1 MAHRRHRV
9 VVNAHPGSSAQE
21 IEDEPDW
28 SGGHQHRVGFR
39 NRDDRAPGLAPGSSI
54 DIDETEHE
62 HEQDVARAKAQLET
76 LREERSEGRLVNF
89 REVVERQEDLHLRY
103 PADRP
108 IGWRYVLNET
118 EDWVKNEQ
126 DWPANAKK
134 RSQQEQQQHGD
145 DKKEHE
151 DDGKKEH
158 GSAET
163 EKKPKPTEE
172 KQHEPRSDGGGGGE
186 GDKQRSPQ
194 EQALLENLKGESEYV
209 AGLQINDGSGHAMPR
224 DLRNRTDISIDEQDQ
239 FSPDNWLP
247 RATGLVRLTGKH
259 PLNAEPHLT
268 ELFDAGLITPNEL
281 HYVRN
286 HGSVPRI
293 LWELHRVDVEVDRD
307 LGLGPGARLSLS
319 MDDIKDDFEAVSFPV
334 YLACDGN
341 RRKELNMIRKGKGFN
356 WGAGAVGCAYWKGAL
371 LRDVLA
377 SAGIVPDEVDA
388 QLQSRQLWV
397 NFAGQDELSEGTYE
411 TCIPLAYAMNSH
423 NDVLLAYEMNGVNLP
438 PDHGYPVRL
447 VVPGFV
453 GGRCV
458 KWLRR
463 IWITERENSSHYHIW
478 DNRVV
483 PAFVRS
489 ADEDDPI
496 AHTMFHHPD
505 TKCNEQNLN
514 SVIVRPEHGETVSFG
529 SAAGRRSY
537 RVQGYAYDGGGLEVQ
552 RVEVSLDGGDEW
564 LYCMRTFPDQPVRH
578 GTKFWTWLHWHVDV
592 DMAQLLNAKSI
603 TVRAFNSTK
612 NTQPERPV
620 WNIMG
625 MMNNSQYVVRSEV
638 QQQQQQGQDGLSV
651 VFRHPVEPGTGEGGW
666 MQPSEENKI
675 AQAKQEAGTPEKQFT
690 REEIEKHSR
699 ADDCWIVVDGKVY
712 DATSVLDWH
721 PGGKAAILSHAGK
734 VHQQTTDEFAS
745 IHDDYAYGKLKDC
758 ILGSVTDKAKQFI
771 KQSAEAAAK
780 EAAASGGKAA
790 DQKLALKKHRWVPV
804 RLLDRSEVSHDTR
817 KYTFQL
823 PDGKD
828 TLGLGTCQHV
838 LIGFHMPDRMLIRS
852 YTPTRPLLP
861 ARTTDRTE
869 GSGAV
874 SGVEDERETLQDG
887 QGTFDLTVKTYFPDT
902 NQPGGALSNI
912 LDCIP
917 IGEDV
922 EMRGPTG
929 DIVYEGNGTFTLGEG
944 QQRRFS
950 RVSLVLGGSGITPGF
965 ALIARILLS
974 AKDDTQ
980 LRVVDANKSEDD
992 ILLHAELDRFE
1003 KEAKEGQ
1010 LRITHVL
1017 SHPASDDWTGRRG
1030 HVDADLLR
1038 DALFPP
1044 DKDSVVFLCG
1054 PPAMIQKAAL
1064 PALRDW
1070 GYVED
1075 ENMFGF

>member
-1 MAHRRHRV
+1 MPHRQHRV
-9 VVNAHPGSSAQE
+9 VVSAHPGSSAQE
-21 IEDEPDW
+21 IADEPDW

-39 NRDDRAPGLAPGSSI
+39 NRDDRLPGLAPSSSAEI
-54 DIDETEHE
+54 NEAEHE
-62 HEQDVARAKAQLET
+62 HERERHEQDVAHAKAQLET
-76 LREERSEGRLVNF
+76 LGEERSEGRLVNF
-89 REVVERQEDLHLRY
+89 REIVERQEDLHLRY
-103 PADRP
+103 PTERP

-118 EDWVKNEQ
+118 EDWVKNKQ
-126 DWPANAKK
+126 DWPANVKR
-134 RSQQEQQQHGD
+134 RSQQEQQEQQQGKD
-145 DKKEHE
+145 EKEHE
-151 DDGKKEH
+151 GNEPKKE
-158 GSAET
+158 SKPT
-163 EKKPKPTEE
+163 EKK
-172 KQHEPRSDGGGGGE
+172 QQGPRNDDEDGSKGGDD
-186 GDKQRSPQ
+186 GDKLHKQRSPR
-194 EQALLENLKGESEYV
+194 EQALLENLKGELEYV
-209 AGLQINDGSGHAMPR
+209 AGLQINDGSGRAMPR
-224 DLRNRTDISIDEQDQ
+224 GLRNRTDISIDEQDQ

-247 RATGLVRLTGKH
+247 RASGLVRLTGKN

-268 ELFDAGLITPNEL
+268 GLFEAGLITPNEL

-293 LWELHRVDVEVDRD
+293 LWEMHRVDVEVDHD

-319 MDDIKDDFEAVSFPV
+319 MDDIKDGYKAVSFPV
-334 YLACDGN
+334 YIACDGN

-356 WGAGAVGCAYWKGAL
+356 WGAGAVGCAYWKGTL

-377 SAGIVPDEVDA
+377 SAGVVPDELDT

-411 TCIPLAYAMNSH
+411 TCLPLAYAMNLH

-489 ADEDDPI
+489 ADKDDPV

-514 SVIVRPEHGETVSFG
+514 SVIVRPQHGETVSFG
-529 SAAGRRSY
+529 SVAVRRSY
-537 RVQGYAYDGGGLEVQ
+537 RIQGYAYDGGGLEVQ

-564 LYCMRTFPDQPVRH
+564 LYCVRTFPDQPVRH

-603 TVRAFNSTK
+603 TVRAFNATK

-620 WNIMG
+620 WNVMG
-625 MMNNSQYVVRSEV
+625 MMNNCWYVVRSEV
-638 QQQQQQGQDGLSV
+638 QQQGQDCLSV
-651 VFRHPVEPGTGEGGW
+651 VFRHPVEPGAGEGGW

-690 REEIEKHSR
+690 REEIEKHGR

-745 IHDDYAYGKLKDC
+745 IHDDYAHRKLKDC

-771 KQSAEAAAK
+771 KRSAEAAAK
-780 EAAASGGKAA
+780 EAAASGSDDA
-790 DQKLALKKHRWVPV
+790 DHKLALKKHRWVPV
-804 RLLDRSEVSHDTR
+804 RLLDRRDVSHDTR
-817 KYTFQL
+817 RYTFQM
-823 PDGKD
+823 PAGKD

-838 LIGFHMPDRMLIRS
+838 LIGFHMPDRMLIQ
-852 YTPTRPLLP
+852 
-861 ARTTDRTE
+861 
-869 GSGAV
+869 GGGAV
-874 SGVEDERETLQDG
+874 SDIEEERAALEDG
-887 QGTFDLTVKTYFPDT
+887 QGTFDLTVKTYFPDA

-944 QQRRFS
+944 QQRHFS

-974 AKDDTQ
+974 PNDDTQ

-992 ILLHAELDRFE
+992 ILMRAELDHFE

-1010 LRITHVL
+1010 LHITHVL
-1017 SHPASDDWTGRRG
+1017 SHPANDEWTGRRG

-1044 DKDSVVFLCG
+1044 DEDSVVLLCG

>member
-1 MAHRRHRV
+1 
-9 VVNAHPGSSAQE
+9 
-21 IEDEPDW
+21 
-28 SGGHQHRVGFR
+28 
-39 NRDDRAPGLAPGSSI
+39 
-54 DIDETEHE
+54 
-62 HEQDVARAKAQLET
+62 
-76 LREERSEGRLVNF
+76 
-89 REVVERQEDLHLRY
+89 
-103 PADRP
+103 
-108 IGWRYVLNET
+108 
-118 EDWVKNEQ
+118 
-126 DWPANAKK
+126 
-134 RSQQEQQQHGD
+134 
-145 DKKEHE
+145 
-151 DDGKKEH
+151 
-158 GSAET
+158 
-163 EKKPKPTEE
+163 
-172 KQHEPRSDGGGGGE
+172 
-186 GDKQRSPQ
+186 
-194 EQALLENLKGESEYV
+194 
-209 AGLQINDGSGHAMPR
+209 
-224 DLRNRTDISIDEQDQ
+224 
-239 FSPDNWLP
+239 
-247 RATGLVRLTGKH
+247 
-259 PLNAEPHLT
+259 
-268 ELFDAGLITPNEL
+268 
-281 HYVRN
+281 
-286 HGSVPRI
+286 
-293 LWELHRVDVEVDRD
+293 
-307 LGLGPGARLSLS
+307 
-319 MDDIKDDFEAVSFPV
+319 MDDIKDSFKAVSFPV

-377 SAGIVPDEVDA
+377 SAGVEPDE
-388 QLQSRQLWV
+388 
-397 NFAGQDELSEGTYE
+397 DELSEGMYE
-411 TCIPLAYAMNSH
+411 TCIPLAYAMNPH
-423 NDVLLAYEMNGVNLP
+423 NDVLLAYEMNGINLP
-438 PDHGYPVRL
+438 PEHGYPVRL

-483 PAFVRS
+483 PAF
-489 ADEDDPI
+489 
-496 AHTMFHHPD
+496 
-505 TKCNEQNLN
+505 CNEQNLN
-514 SVIVRPEHGETVSFG
+514 SVIVRPEHGETVSLG
-529 SAAGRRSY
+529 SAAGRHSY
-537 RVQGYAYDGGGLEVQ
+537 RIQGYAYDGGGLEVQ

-564 LYCMRTFPDQPVRH
+564 LYCVRTFPDQPVRH

-620 WNIMG
+620 WNVMG
-625 MMNNSQYVVRSEV
+625 MMSNCQYVVRSEV
-638 QQQQQQGQDGLSV
+638 QQQQGQDGLSV
-651 VFRHPVEPGTGEGGW
+651 VFRHPIEPGTGEGGW
-666 MQPSEENKI
+666 MQPSDENRI

-771 KQSAEAAAK
+771 KRSADAAAK
-780 EAAASGGKAA
+780 EAAASGSKDA
-790 DQKLALKKHRWVPV
+790 DQKLALKKNRWVPV
-804 RLLDRSEVSHDTR
+804 RLLDRREVSHDTR

-838 LIGFHMPDRMLIRS
+838 LIGFHMPDH
-852 YTPTRPLLP
+852 
-861 ARTTDRTE
+861 
-869 GSGAV
+869 
-874 SGVEDERETLQDG
+874 G
-887 QGTFDLTVKTYFPDT
+887 QGKFELTVKTYFPDT

-929 DIVYEGNGTFTLGEG
+929 DIVYEGNRTFTLGEG

-950 RVSLVLGGSGITPGF
+950 RISLVLGGSGITPGF
-965 ALIARILLS
+965 ALIARILLA

-980 LRVVDANKSEDD
+980 LRVVDANKFEDD
-992 ILLHAELDRFE
+992 ILLRAELDRFE

-1017 SHPASDDWTGRRG
+1017 SHPASDQWTGRRG

-1038 DALFPP
+1038 NALFPP

-1064 PALRDW
+1064 RALRDW

-1075 ENMFGF
+1075 EDMFGF